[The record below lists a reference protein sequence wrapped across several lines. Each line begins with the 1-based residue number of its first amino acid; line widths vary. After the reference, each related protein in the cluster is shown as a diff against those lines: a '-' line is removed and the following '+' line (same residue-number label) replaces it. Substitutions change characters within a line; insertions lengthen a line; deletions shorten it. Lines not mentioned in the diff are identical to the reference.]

1 MFIPQYVQKIRHL
14 WFSIFPSTT
23 HACSP
28 PNAQLQGF
36 FHPHLQIYHR
46 HSSPTENSLSE
57 KVVWE
62 DQVFILVA
70 IMKKT
75 YGHSLFHHYSL
86 STKTRMD
93 DLYGPTL
100 VSYHKEQL
108 WSVNRCIV
116 SVGGNGDTKDEV
128 NIRLPNVLNKHV
140 KRRGFMKTIRKTNI
154 CPRPERRRREGMYKG
169 IASQCVL
176 FQRNR

>member
-1 MFIPQYVQKIRHL
+1 MCKKLDTFGFPFSLRPRMPAVLLMLSFKDSFTPTCRSITVTAPPQRTV
-14 WFSIFPSTT
+14 
-23 HACSP
+23 
-28 PNAQLQGF
+28 
-36 FHPHLQIYHR
+36 
-46 HSSPTENSLSE
+46 SL
-57 KVVWE
+57 KKWY
-62 DQVFILVA
+62 DQVFILIA

-108 WSVNRCIV
+108 WSVNRSIV